1 MIAPLLVRF
10 FHPDY
15 GQRVGLRLGEIVFD
29 ISNRFPSVSD
39 WLISSMGR
47 VEEAIE
53 ELRLAAETAEYSYPA
68 SLFDRSPSTNQPC
81 WLAPVD
87 RQDVWAA
94 GVTYKRSQIARQEEA
109 IDGGDIYARVYE
121 AKRPELFFKAS
132 GQNVVGPLGSVGIR
146 SDATWNVPEPELG
159 LVVNPS
165 MEIVGIVAG
174 NDMSSRD
181 IEGENPLYLPQAK
194 VYTASCSLGPG
205 LLLGKVGNKW
215 PAVGIAISITR
226 DGHEAFS
233 GQSHTDQIKRQPAE
247 LVDYLGRCLTF
258 PNGAVLL
265 TGTGI
270 VPPDNFTL
278 RVGDRIAISIDT
290 VGLLQNQVIVV

>member
-1 MIAPLLVRF
+1 
-10 FHPDY
+10 
-15 GQRVGLRLGEIVFD
+15 
-29 ISNRFPSVSD
+29 
-39 WLISSMGR
+39 MGR
-47 VEEAIE
+47 VEEAVK
-53 ELRLAAETAEYSYPA
+53 ELRLAAETAEHAYPA
-68 SLFDRSPSTNQPC
+68 SMFDRSPSTNQPC

-87 RQDVWAA
+87 HQEIWAA

-121 AKRPELFFKAS
+121 AKRPELFFKAN
-132 GQNVVGPLGSVGIR
+132 GQNVIGPWGSVGIR

-159 LVVNPS
+159 LVINPAL
-165 MEIVGIVAG
+165 EIVGIVAG

-205 LLLGKVGNKW
+205 LLLGQVGDNW
-215 PAVGIAISITR
+215 PAVGISISIAR
-226 DGHEAFS
+226 NGHEIFD

-247 LVDYLGRCLTF
+247 LVDYLGRCLSF

-278 RVGDRIAISIDT
+278 RAGDRITISIDT
-290 VGLLQNQVIVV
+290 VGHLENQVIVV